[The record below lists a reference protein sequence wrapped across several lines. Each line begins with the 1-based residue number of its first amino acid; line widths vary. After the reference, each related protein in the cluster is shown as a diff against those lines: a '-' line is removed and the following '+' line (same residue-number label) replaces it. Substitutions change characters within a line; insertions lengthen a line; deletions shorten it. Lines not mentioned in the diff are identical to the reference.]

1 MAAVSPSQDILVQC
15 VVVNKLAA
23 AVRSYTNELISARE
37 GRPLSTVAWLARC
50 LLELLIWTEFCV
62 KSPQN
67 ATNFAIDA
75 VRDCDDLTK
84 RFATMDL
91 EGHPETISSLKD
103 FGDIRTELEADLLP
117 GELDKRYKDV
127 RTAAQDIGKLSFFEV
142 GFKVLS
148 KYAHPTAMI
157 IMIEPIQSERSIL
170 IRDTIIGQGLEMAK
184 ETATIVKAFL
194 KPYIDSPNPAND

>member
-1 MAAVSPSQDILVQC
+1 MR
-15 VVVNKLAA
+15 
-23 AVRSYTNELISARE
+23 RSKQACGRSTVLRSNTNELISARE
-37 GRPLSTVAWLARC
+37 DRPLSTVAWLARS

-75 VRDCDDLTK
+75 VRDCDDLIK
-84 RFATMDL
+84 RFATIDL
-91 EGHPETISSLKD
+91 EVHPETISLLKD
-103 FGDIRTELEADLLP
+103 FGDVRIELEADLLP

-148 KYAHPTAMI
+148 KLAHPTAMV
-157 IMIEPIQSERSIL
+157 IMTEPIQSDRSIL
-170 IRDTIIGQGLEMAK
+170 MRNAIIRQGLEMAK
-184 ETATIVKAFL
+184 EAATIGKAFL
-194 KPYIDSPNPAND
+194 RCRAAGD

>member
-1 MAAVSPSQDILVQC
+1 
-15 VVVNKLAA
+15 
-23 AVRSYTNELISARE
+23 
-37 GRPLSTVAWLARC
+37 
-50 LLELLIWTEFCV
+50 
-62 KSPQN
+62 
-67 ATNFAIDA
+67 
-75 VRDCDDLTK
+75 
-84 RFATMDL
+84 MDL